1 MTTTEAIAAIR
12 IAATARL
19 TTDKVAR
26 RKANKAFKAAALSLW
41 AAWQI
46 EGHPENANEVLR
58 AYGICFA

>member
-1 MTTTEAIAAIR
+1 MTTTEAIAALR
-12 IAATARL
+12 IAATARM

-26 RKANKAFKAAALSLW
+26 RKANKAFKAAALNLW

-46 EGHPENANEVLR
+46 EGYPEDANEVLR

>member
-1 MTTTEAIAAIR
+1 MTTAEAIAALR
-12 IAATARL
+12 IASAARL

-41 AAWQI
+41 AAWQM
-46 EGHPENANEVLR
+46 EGYPEDANEVLR